1 MQEDN
6 QSRIVVGRTGG
17 AHGVRGWMKIMSYT
31 RPRQNIFS
39 YSPWMIYVDKE
50 WRQIKLEE
58 SQHRGD
64 RLLVKLSEVESPEQ
78 ARLYMNCDIAIKRE
92 QLPELEEGEY
102 YWHDLIG
109 LEVLNQDQIRLGE
122 VSEITE
128 TGANDVLVIRKSSKE
143 KKNILI
149 PLVMDV
155 YVKQVDLNAKQI
167 HVDWQVDE

>member
-1 MQEDN
+1 MQEEN
-6 QSRIVVGRTGG
+6 KSRIIVGRTGG

-39 YSPWMIYVDKE
+39 YSPWLL
-50 WRQIKLEE
+50 KLSNSWQQVEVEE

-64 RLLVKLSEVESPEQ
+64 RLLVKLAGIDSPEQ
-78 ARLYMNCDIAIKRE
+78 ARLHMNCDIAISRK
-92 QLPELEEGEY
+92 QLPALNEGEY

-109 LEVLNQDQIRLGE
+109 LEVVNQDQINLGRI
-122 VSEITE
+122 SEITE
-128 TGANDVLVIRKSSKE
+128 TGANDVLVVKSAKD

-155 YVKQVDLNAKQI
+155 YVKQVDLDARQI
-167 HVDWQVDE
+167 LVDWQLEE